1 MDSFIGDFSHEFKNP
16 LSVVRT
22 AAEILPEAD
31 ETEKSRFIHLID
43 QNTKRM
49 EMILDGIRDFALIN
63 RELEEKDAEPVDAVS
78 LLEDIIEG
86 FKIMFPDKRW
96 IFEQKTDLS
105 IICFERVH
113 KPNFYKYYGERV
125 IIYALRW

>member
-1 MDSFIGDFSHEFKNP
+1 M
-16 LSVVRT
+16 
-22 AAEILPEAD
+22 LPEAD
-31 ETEKSRFIHLID
+31 ETDKSRFIQLID

-63 RELEEKDAEPVDAVS
+63 RELEEKDAEPIDAVS

-105 IICFERVH
+105 IIFFERIY